1 MSYQNLRFFDNN
13 SNELNLEYNSDLGY
27 SEGTAFLP
35 EISTGL
41 YETLNLYVLEEVR
54 DDLDNPRFVHPIS
67 AEVDNTS
74 LKFKFTS
81 EYGESENIFLYSGK
95 MVRGDLEVIKDE
107 MQLSEMKTSTLYSG
121 LDSENFKI
129 VSPTADMLQPTAC
142 IANIAL
148 SSEIEGFHIRTLEI
162 FASTNGVDVKV
173 ASLKIYGEVV
183 AEDER
188 LKDLLTNM
196 ALNLDEMDY
205 LIFRDSDI
213 KDLGVDYKVLN
224 RKRKELLLQASTIKP
239 FIGTYKALLNVID
252 FYGYNNVSLREY
264 WLNINESAEGF
275 GKMIVVPV
283 ANQTEVGFL
292 AKKSRNTNL
301 PNSNQKKTF
310 RFSLAYR
317 LNVPTGRLNE
327 FDLPEVEEI
336 TDFSPDEI
344 LIKLYAL
351 KRKLQREYL
360 PLNAKIVDIT
370 AEGDYFDGVNQRVWN
385 NQHQIHAQ
393 YAGQD
398 VHYDILPDVKTIYI
412 EDLRKVDYRLEGINQ
427 KIEVF
432 NKTERNELEESI
444 RNFYTEWYDD
454 DMTSF
459 NTIDGIPIGAPIVL
473 TGTSLKDTWDDAE
486 FTFIDANDTDDD
498 VAFPIYNPN
507 GTLADNSENQLNVS
521 ELPNDINPNNVY
533 DSDPNTPSIPEWNPA
548 AAIVPQDTFLTW
560 DDWWKRSVYEI
571 EWIIKGPRGYLKT
584 IRGSVNDWYTLPL
597 ILPYTGEYV
606 IDVAFWDLYNVRSI
620 SHNKTINV
628 KSKNIQM
635 YGLYQKLTKEL
646 DWANYNY
653 NWEKAGSSWEWG
665 RENLNTV
672 EENIGTYYLT
682 LDRANYLNDEEDG
695 KEFSISR
702 RYADPNSVTG
712 FAETTGAYQWK
723 SLRKQVWNDGPTT
736 SWNQTRIGA
745 DLNSSFKLE
754 LNGDLNGT
762 ITVSQLD
769 TFTGLEIIESYTPTA
784 TYPANSQDLSAWNN
798 LQQEI
803 NNLNP
808 NQYPIFTKFNWNPI
822 YFDSDGN
829 VATGVEGVDECTYML
844 VVSKQPNESYDFHN
858 ATTTTGLIDQN
869 SFVKYQAYNPNF
881 NDTYIIDDH
890 DTINLLNHVTFSY
903 DLTKMP
909 GVIEQKWRLINN
921 SVKKEDI
928 YYDNQWLTYLFD
940 TKGEYSLEL
949 ELTDLNGNK
958 NITRKNI
965 LTIK

>member
-27 SEGTAFLP
+27 STGNAFLP

-41 YETLNLYVLEEVR
+41 YETLNLYVLEEVK
-54 DDLDNPRFVHPIS
+54 DELDNQRFVHPIS
-67 AEVDNTS
+67 VDANKNT
-74 LKFKFTS
+74 LKFKFT
-81 EYGESENIFLYSGK
+81 EDYGESTDIFLYSGK
-95 MVRGDLEVIKDE
+95 MNNGDYDVNIDSF
-107 MQLSEMKTSTLYSG
+107 QISEMRDNSYYTSIDPDG
-121 LDSENFKI
+121 FKI
-129 VSPTADMLQPTAC
+129 VPLNAAALSPQAC
-142 IANIAL
+142 IANIAM
-148 SSEIEGFHIRTLEI
+148 SSDQEGFHIRKLEVY
-162 FASTNGVDVKV
+162 ATEDGNEVKV
-173 ASLKIYGEVV
+173 AEIKVYGEIV

-188 LKDLLTNM
+188 LKSLLTNM
-196 ALNLDEMDY
+196 ALNLTEMDY
-205 LIFRDSDI
+205 LIFKDSDI
-213 KDLGVDYKVLN
+213 KDLGVDYKLLN

-239 FIGTYKALLNVID
+239 FIGTYKALLGVID
-252 FYGYNNVSLREY
+252 FFGYNNVSLREY
-264 WLNINESAEGF
+264 WLNINEQSEGF
-275 GKMIVVPV
+275 GKMMVVPV

-292 AKKSRNTNL
+292 AKKSKNKNL
-301 PNSNQKKTF
+301 PNSNQKKTS

-351 KRKLQREYL
+351 KRKLQKEYL

-393 YAGQD
+393 FAGQD
-398 VHYDILPDVKTIYI
+398 VHYEVFPEIKSIYI
-412 EDLRKVDYRLEGINQ
+412 EDLRKVDYRLEGRNQ

-432 NKTERNELEESI
+432 NKTERNELEDSI
-444 RNFYTEWYDD
+444 RSFYTEWHDE
-454 DMTSF
+454 DMSTY
-459 NTIDGIPIGAPIVL
+459 NTIENIPIGAPIIL

-498 VAFPIYNPN
+498 ANVLHSPPGQPQYT
-507 GTLADNSENQLNVS
+507 TLQ
-521 ELPNDINPNNVY
+521 
-533 DSDPNTPSIPEWNPA
+533 DPY
-548 AAIVPQDTFLTW
+548 LTW

-571 EWIIKGPRGYLKT
+571 EWIIRGPRGYSKT
-584 IRGSVNDWYTLPL
+584 IRGSINDWYTLPI
-597 ILPYTGEYV
+597 ILPYIGEYS
-606 IDVAFWDLYNVRSI
+606 IDVAFWDLYNIRSV
-620 SHNKTINV
+620 SHNEKIVV
-628 KSKNIQM
+628 KSKNIQI
-635 YGLYQKLTKEL
+635 YGLYQKLTEEL
-646 DWANYNY
+646 DWANYKY
-653 NWEKAGSSWEWG
+653 QWDEAGSSWEWG
-665 RENLNTV
+665 RENLNT
-672 EENIGTYYLT
+672 IGESIATYYLT
-682 LDRANYLNDEEDG
+682 LDRANYLNDETLG

-702 RYADPNSVTG
+702 RYADPSVPTG

-723 SLRKQVWNDGPTT
+723 ALRKQTWNDGPTT

-754 LNGDLNGT
+754 LNGDINGT
-762 ITVSQLD
+762 ISVSQLD
-769 TFTGLEIIESYTPTA
+769 TFTGLEIVESYTPTS
-784 TYPANSQDLSAWNN
+784 TYPTNAQDLSAWNN
-798 LQQEI
+798 LQQEL

-808 NQYPIFTKFNWNPI
+808 NQYPIFSKFNWNPI

-829 VATGVEGVDECTYML
+829 VSTGIDGVDECTYML
-844 VVSKQPNESYDFHN
+844 VVSKQPNQSYDFHN
-858 ATTTTGLIDQN
+858 ATTTTGIIDPS

-890 DTINLLNHVTFSY
+890 DTISLLNHMTFSY

>member
-27 SEGTAFLP
+27 STGNAFLP

-41 YETLNLYVLEEVR
+41 YETLNIYVLEEVK
-54 DDLDNPRFVHPIS
+54 DELDNQRFVHPIS
-67 AEVDNTS
+67 VDANKNT
-74 LKFKFTS
+74 LKFKFTT
-81 EYGESENIFLYSGK
+81 EYGESTDIFLYSGK
-95 MVRGDLEVIKDE
+95 MNNGDYDVNVDSFQI
-107 MQLSEMKTSTLYSG
+107 SEMRDNSYYTSVNADG
-121 LDSENFKI
+121 FKI
-129 VSPTADMLQPTAC
+129 VPLNAAAIQPQAC
-142 IANIAL
+142 IANVAM
-148 SSEIEGFHIRTLEI
+148 SSEQEGFHIRKLEV
-162 FASTNGVDVKV
+162 FATENGLDVKV
-173 ASLKIYGEVV
+173 AEIKVYGEIV

-188 LKDLLTNM
+188 LKSLLTNM
-196 ALNLDEMDY
+196 ALNLTEMDY

-213 KDLGVDYKVLN
+213 KDLGVDYKLLN

-239 FIGTYKALLNVID
+239 FIGTYKALLGIID
-252 FYGYNNVSLREY
+252 FFGYNNVSLREY
-264 WLNINESAEGF
+264 WLNINEQSEGF
-275 GKMIVVPV
+275 GKMMVVPV

-292 AKKSRNTNL
+292 AKKSKNTNL
-301 PNSNQKKTF
+301 PNSNQKKTS

-351 KRKLQREYL
+351 KRKLQKEYL

-393 YAGQD
+393 FAGQD
-398 VHYDILPDVKTIYI
+398 VHYEVFPEIKSIYI
-412 EDLRKVDYRLEGINQ
+412 EDLRKVDYRLEGRNQ

-432 NKTERNELEESI
+432 NKIERNELEDSI
-444 RNFYTEWYDD
+444 RSFYTDWHDE
-454 DMTSF
+454 DMSSH
-459 NTIDGIPIGAPIVL
+459 NTMAGIPIGAPIIL
-473 TGTSLKDTWDDAE
+473 TGTSLKDTWDDAD

-498 VAFPIYNPN
+498 ANVLHSPPGQPPYT
-507 GTLADNSENQLNVS
+507 TLQ
-521 ELPNDINPNNVY
+521 
-533 DSDPNTPSIPEWNPA
+533 DP
-548 AAIVPQDTFLTW
+548 FLTW

-571 EWIIKGPRGYLKT
+571 EWIIKGPRGYSKT
-584 IRGSVNDWYTLPL
+584 IRGSINDWYTLPI
-597 ILPYTGEYV
+597 ILPYIGEYT

-620 SHNKTINV
+620 SHNEKIIV
-628 KSKNIQM
+628 KSKNVEV
-635 YGLYQKLTKEL
+635 YGMYQKLTPEL
-646 DWANYNY
+646 DWANYKY
-653 NWEKAGSSWEWG
+653 KWEEAGSSWEWG

-672 EENIGTYYLT
+672 EESIATYYIT
-682 LDRANYLNDEEDG
+682 LDRANYLHDDEDG
-695 KEFSISR
+695 KEFSIVR
-702 RYADPNSVTG
+702 RFADSTTPTG
-712 FAETTGAYQWK
+712 FNETTGPYQWK
-723 SLRKQVWNDGPTT
+723 SLRKQVWNDGPEIC
-736 SWNQTRIGA
+736 WDQTRVGP
-745 DLNSSFKLE
+745 DLNSSFKVE
-754 LNGDLNGT
+754 LNGANNGT
-762 ITVSQLD
+762 ISISQLD
-769 TFTGLEIIESYTPTA
+769 PFTDLEIVEEYTPTT
-784 TYPANSQDLSAWNN
+784 TYPTSNTDFVAWEN
-798 LQQEI
+798 LKDEL

-822 YFDSDGN
+822 YKDIDGN
-829 VATGVEGVDECTYML
+829 IVNNFDGADICDYML
-844 VVSKQPNESYDFHN
+844 VVSKQPNQVYDFYN
-858 ATTTTGLIDQN
+858 VTTTTGIIDPA
-869 SFVKYQAYNPNF
+869 SFVKYQAYNPSF
-881 NDTYIIDDH
+881 NDSYVIDDH
-890 DTINLLNHVTFSY
+890 GTINLLNHMTFSY

-909 GVIEQKWRLINN
+909 GIIKQKWRLINN

>member
-1 MSYQNLRFFDNN
+1 MSYQNLRFFDNS
-13 SNELNLEYNSDLGY
+13 SNELNLTYDSTLEYST
-27 SEGTAFLP
+27 GTVFLP

-41 YETLNLYVLEEVR
+41 YETINLYVLEEVK
-54 DDLDNPRFVHPIS
+54 DELDNQRFVHPIS
-67 AEVDNTS
+67 TDANTNTLRFEFVS
-74 LKFKFTS
+74 S
-81 EYGESENIFLYSGK
+81 YGDSNDIFLYSGVMKNGDYEVVVDSSQVSK
-95 MVRGDLEVIKDE
+95 MRDNSNYMSI
-107 MQLSEMKTSTLYSG
+107 
-121 LDSENFKI
+121 DSDGFKI
-129 VSPTADMLQPTAC
+129 VPLNAAALNVQAC

-148 SSEIEGFHIRTLEI
+148 SSDKEGFHIRTLNVYATEDG
-162 FASTNGVDVKV
+162 NEVKV
-173 ASLKIYGEVV
+173 AEIKVYGEVV

-188 LKDLLTNM
+188 LKSLLTNM

-213 KDLGVDYKVLN
+213 KDLSVDYKLLN

-239 FIGTYKALLNVID
+239 FIGTYKALLGIID
-252 FYGYNNVSLREY
+252 FFGYNNVSLREY
-264 WLNINESAEGF
+264 WLNINEQSEGF
-275 GKMIVVPV
+275 GKMMVVPV

-292 AKKSRNTNL
+292 AKKSKNKNL
-301 PNSNQKKTF
+301 PNSNQKKTS

-317 LNVPTGRLNE
+317 LNVPTGKLNE

-351 KRKLQREYL
+351 KRKLQKEYL

-393 YAGQD
+393 FAGQD
-398 VHYDILPDVKTIYI
+398 VHYEVFPEIKSIYI
-412 EDLRKVDYRLEGINQ
+412 EDLRKVDYRLEGRNQ

-432 NKTERNELEESI
+432 NKTERNEIEGSI
-444 RNFYTEWYDD
+444 RSFYTEWHDE
-454 DMTSF
+454 DMSTY
-459 NTIDGIPIGAPIVL
+459 NTIEDIPIGAPIIL
-473 TGTSLKDTWDDAE
+473 TGTSLKDTWDDAT

-498 VAFPIYNPN
+498 ANVLHAD
-507 GTLADNSENQLNVS
+507 GQTTLQ
-521 ELPNDINPNNVY
+521 
-533 DSDPNTPSIPEWNPA
+533 DPY
-548 AAIVPQDTFLTW
+548 LTW

-571 EWIIKGPRGYLKT
+571 EWIIKGPRGYSKT
-584 IRGSVNDWYTLPL
+584 IRGSINDWYTLPL
-597 ILPYTGEYV
+597 ILPYIGEYT
-606 IDVAFWDLYNVRSI
+606 IDVAFWDLYNVRSV
-620 SHNKTINV
+620 SHNEKIMV
-628 KSKNIQM
+628 KSKNIQI
-635 YGLYQKLTKEL
+635 YGLYQKLTEEL
-646 DWANYNY
+646 DWANYKY
-653 NWEKAGSSWEWG
+653 QWDEAGSSWEWG
-665 RENLNTV
+665 RENLNTI
-672 EENIGTYYLT
+672 EESIATYYLT
-682 LDRANYLNDEEDG
+682 LDRANYLNDETLG

-702 RYADPNSVTG
+702 RYADPSTPTG

-723 SLRKQVWNDGPTT
+723 ALRKQTWNDGPTT
-736 SWNQTRIGA
+736 SWNQTRVGA

-754 LNGDLNGT
+754 LNGDVNGT
-762 ITVSQLD
+762 ITVSQID
-769 TFTGLEIIESYTPTA
+769 TFTGLEIMESYTPTA
-784 TYPANSQDLSAWNN
+784 TYPANPQDLSAWNN

-822 YFDSDGN
+822 YFDADGN
-829 VATGVEGVDECTYML
+829 VSTGIEGVDECTYML
-844 VVSKQPNESYDFHN
+844 VVSKQPNQSYDFHN
-858 ATTTTGLIDQN
+858 ATTTTGTIN
-869 SFVKYQAYNPNF
+869 PSSFVKYQAYNPNY

-890 DTINLLNHVTFSY
+890 GTISLLNHMTFSY

-940 TKGEYSLEL
+940 TKGEYSIEL

>member
-1 MSYQNLRFFDNN
+1 MSYQNLRFFDNS
-13 SNELNLEYNSDLGY
+13 SNELNLTYDSALEYST
-27 SEGTAFLP
+27 GTIFLP

-41 YETLNLYVLEEVR
+41 YETINLYVLEEVK
-54 DDLDNPRFVHPIS
+54 DELDNQRFVHPIS
-67 AEVDNTS
+67 TDANINTLRFEFVS
-74 LKFKFTS
+74 N
-81 EYGESENIFLYSGK
+81 YGDSNDIFLYSGAIKNGDYEVVVDSSQVSK
-95 MVRGDLEVIKDE
+95 MRDNSHYMSI
-107 MQLSEMKTSTLYSG
+107 
-121 LDSENFKI
+121 DSDGFKI
-129 VSPTADMLQPTAC
+129 VPLNAAALNVQAC

-148 SSEIEGFHIRTLEI
+148 SSDKEGFHIRTLNVYATEDG
-162 FASTNGVDVKV
+162 NEVKV
-173 ASLKIYGEVV
+173 AEIKVYGEVV

-188 LKDLLTNM
+188 LKSLLTNM

-213 KDLGVDYKVLN
+213 KDLSVDYKLLN

-239 FIGTYKALLNVID
+239 FIGTYKALLGIID
-252 FYGYNNVSLREY
+252 FFGYSNVSLREY
-264 WLNINESAEGF
+264 WLNINEQSEGF
-275 GKMIVVPV
+275 GKMMVVPV

-292 AKKSRNTNL
+292 AKKSRNKNL
-301 PNSNQKKTF
+301 PNSNQKKTS

-317 LNVPTGRLNE
+317 LNVPTGKLNE

-393 YAGQD
+393 FAGQD
-398 VHYDILPDVKTIYI
+398 VHYDVFPETKSIYI
-412 EDLRKVDYRLEGINQ
+412 EDLRKIDYRLMGRNQ
-427 KIEVF
+427 EIEVF
-432 NKTERNELEESI
+432 NKTERNELENSI
-444 RNFYTEWYDD
+444 RNFYTSWHDE
-454 DMTSF
+454 DMSTF
-459 NTIDGIPIGAPIVL
+459 NTIENIPIGSPIVL

-498 VAFPIYNPN
+498 ITYPIYNAN
-507 GTLADNSENQLNVS
+507 GTIADDSENDLNLQTS
-521 ELPNDINPNNVY
+521 GINP
-533 DSDPNTPSIPEWNPA
+533 T
-548 AAIVPQDTFLTW
+548 QDTFLTW

-571 EWIIKGPRGYLKT
+571 EWIIKGPRGYSKT
-584 IRGSVNDWYTLPL
+584 IRGSIDDWYTLPL
-597 ILPYTGEYV
+597 ILPYIGEYS
-606 IDVAFWDLYNVRSI
+606 IDVALWDLYNVRSV
-620 SHNKTINV
+620 SHNEKIMV
-628 KSKNIQM
+628 KSKNIQI
-635 YGLYQKLTKEL
+635 YGLYQKLTEEL
-646 DWANYNY
+646 DWANYKY
-653 NWEKAGSSWEWG
+653 QWDEAGSSWEWG
-665 RENLNTV
+665 RENLNTI
-672 EENIGTYYLT
+672 EESIATYYLT
-682 LDRANYLNDEEDG
+682 LDRANYLNDETLG

-702 RYADPNSVTG
+702 RYADSSTPTG

-723 SLRKQVWNDGPTT
+723 ALRKQTWNDGPTT
-736 SWNQTRIGA
+736 SWNQTRVGA

-762 ITVSQLD
+762 ISISQLD
-769 TFTGLEIIESYTPTA
+769 TFTGLEIVESYTPTSI
-784 TYPANSQDLSAWNN
+784 YPANPQDLTAWNN

-829 VATGVEGVDECTYML
+829 VSTGIEGVDECTYML

-858 ATTTTGLIDQN
+858 ATTTTGTIDPS

-890 DTINLLNHVTFSY
+890 DTISLLNHVTFSY

>member
-13 SNELNLEYNSDLGY
+13 SNELNLTYDNVLGY
-27 SEGTAFLP
+27 SKGTIFLP

-41 YETLNLYVLEEVR
+41 YETINLYALEEVR
-54 DDLDNPRFVHPIS
+54 DELDNQRFVHPIS
-67 AEVDNTS
+67 VDSDINS
-74 LKFKFTS
+74 LKFEFVS
-81 EYGESENIFLYSGK
+81 EYGDSDDIFLYSGIMK
-95 MVRGDLEVIKDE
+95 NGEYEVIVDSSQVSKMRDN
-107 MQLSEMKTSTLYSG
+107 SFYTG
-121 LDSENFKI
+121 IDSEGFKI
-129 VSPTADMLQPTAC
+129 VPLNSAAIQPQAC
-142 IANIAL
+142 LANMAL
-148 SSEIEGFHIRTLEI
+148 SSDKEGFHIRTLNVYATEN
-162 FASTNGVDVKV
+162 SNKVKV
-173 ASLKIYGEVV
+173 AEIKVYGEVV

-213 KDLGVDYKVLN
+213 KDLGVDYKLLN

-239 FIGTYKALLNVID
+239 FIGTYKALLGIID
-252 FYGYNNVSLREY
+252 FFGYSNVSLREY
-264 WLNINESAEGF
+264 WLNINEKSEGF
-275 GKMIVVPV
+275 GKMMVVPV

-292 AKKSRNTNL
+292 AKKSKNTNL
-301 PNSNQKKTF
+301 PNSNQKKTS

-317 LNVPTGRLNE
+317 LNVPTGKLNE

-336 TDFSPDEI
+336 SDFSPDEI

-393 YAGQD
+393 FAGHD
-398 VHYDILPDVKTIYI
+398 VHYDIFPDVKSIYI
-412 EDLRKVDYRLEGINQ
+412 EDLRKVDYRLEGRNQ

-432 NKTERNELEESI
+432 NKTERNELEDSI
-444 RNFYTEWYDD
+444 RSFYTEWHDE
-454 DMTSF
+454 DMSSH
-459 NTIDGIPIGAPIVL
+459 NTMAGIPIGAPIIL

-498 VAFPIYNPN
+498 ANVLHSD
-507 GTLADNSENQLNVS
+507 GQTTLQ
-521 ELPNDINPNNVY
+521 
-533 DSDPNTPSIPEWNPA
+533 DPY
-548 AAIVPQDTFLTW
+548 LTW

-571 EWIIKGPRGYLKT
+571 EWIIKGPRGYSKS
-584 IRGSVNDWYTLPL
+584 IRGSIDDWYTLPI
-597 ILPYTGEYV
+597 ILPYTGEYT

-620 SHNKTINV
+620 SHNEKITV
-628 KSKNIQM
+628 KSKNVEV
-635 YGLYQKLTKEL
+635 YGMYQKLTPEL
-646 DWANYNY
+646 DWANYKY
-653 NWEKAGSSWEWG
+653 QWDEAGSSWEWG

-672 EENIGTYYLT
+672 EESIATYYLT
-682 LDRANYLNDEEDG
+682 LDRANYLHEDEDG
-695 KEFSISR
+695 KEFSIVR
-702 RYADPNSVTG
+702 RFADSTTPTG
-712 FAETTGAYQWK
+712 FNETTGPYQWK
-723 SLRKQVWNDGPTT
+723 SLRKQVWNDGPEIC
-736 SWNQTRIGA
+736 WDQTRVGP
-745 DLNSSFKLE
+745 DLNSSFKFE

-762 ITVSQLD
+762 ITLSQID
-769 TFTGLEIIESYTPTA
+769 PYTDLEIMESYTPT
-784 TYPANSQDLSAWNN
+784 TLYPTNVLDLTAWNS
-798 LQQEI
+798 LQQEL

-829 VATGVEGVDECTYML
+829 VSTGIDGVDECTYML
-844 VVSKQPNESYDFHN
+844 VVSKQPNQVYDFHE
-858 ATTTTGLIDQN
+858 ATTTTGTIDPA
-869 SFVKYQAYNPNF
+869 SFVKYQAYNPSF
-881 NDTYIIDDH
+881 NDSYVIDDH
-890 DTINLLNHVTFSY
+890 STINLLNHMTFSY
-903 DLTKMP
+903 DLTKIP
-909 GVIEQKWRLINN
+909 GITDQKWRLINN

-940 TKGEYSLEL
+940 TKGEYTIEL

>member
-13 SNELNLEYNSDLGY
+13 SNELNLTYDNVLGY
-27 SEGTAFLP
+27 SKGTIFLP

-41 YETLNLYVLEEVR
+41 YETINLYALEEVR
-54 DDLDNPRFVHPIS
+54 DELDNQRFVHPIS
-67 AEVDNTS
+67 VDSDINS
-74 LKFKFTS
+74 LKFEFVS
-81 EYGESENIFLYSGK
+81 EYGDSDDIFLYSGIMK
-95 MVRGDLEVIKDE
+95 NGEYEVIVDSSQVSKMRDN
-107 MQLSEMKTSTLYSG
+107 SFYTG
-121 LDSENFKI
+121 IDSEGFKI
-129 VSPTADMLQPTAC
+129 VPLNSAAIQPQAC
-142 IANIAL
+142 LANMAL
-148 SSEIEGFHIRTLEI
+148 SSDKEGFHIRTLNVYATEN
-162 FASTNGVDVKV
+162 SNKVKV
-173 ASLKIYGEVV
+173 AEIKVYGEVV

-213 KDLGVDYKVLN
+213 KDLGVDYKLLN

-239 FIGTYKALLNVID
+239 FIGTYKALLGIID
-252 FYGYNNVSLREY
+252 FFGYSNVSLREY
-264 WLNINESAEGF
+264 WLNINEKSEGF
-275 GKMIVVPV
+275 GKMMVVPV

-292 AKKSRNTNL
+292 AKKSKNTNL
-301 PNSNQKKTF
+301 PNSNQKKTS

-317 LNVPTGRLNE
+317 LNVPTGKLNE

-336 TDFSPDEI
+336 SDFSPDEI

-393 YAGQD
+393 FAGHD
-398 VHYDILPDVKTIYI
+398 VHYDIFPDVKSIYI
-412 EDLRKVDYRLEGINQ
+412 EDLRKVDYRLEGRNQ

-432 NKTERNELEESI
+432 NKTERNELEDSI
-444 RNFYTEWYDD
+444 RSFYTEWHDE
-454 DMTSF
+454 DMSSH
-459 NTIDGIPIGAPIVL
+459 NTMAGIPIGAPIIL

-498 VAFPIYNPN
+498 ANVLHSD
-507 GTLADNSENQLNVS
+507 GQTTLQ
-521 ELPNDINPNNVY
+521 
-533 DSDPNTPSIPEWNPA
+533 DPY
-548 AAIVPQDTFLTW
+548 LTW

-571 EWIIKGPRGYLKT
+571 EWIIKGPRGYSKS
-584 IRGSVNDWYTLPL
+584 IRGSIDDWYTLPI
-597 ILPYTGEYV
+597 ILPYTGEYA

-620 SHNKTINV
+620 SHNEKITV
-628 KSKNIQM
+628 KSKNVEV
-635 YGLYQKLTKEL
+635 YGMYQKLTPEL
-646 DWANYNY
+646 DWANYKY
-653 NWEKAGSSWEWG
+653 QWDEAGSSWEWG

-672 EENIGTYYLT
+672 EESIATYYLT
-682 LDRANYLNDEEDG
+682 LDRANYLHEDEDG
-695 KEFSISR
+695 KEFSIVR
-702 RYADPNSVTG
+702 RFADSTTPTG
-712 FAETTGAYQWK
+712 FNETTGPYQWK
-723 SLRKQVWNDGPTT
+723 SLRKQVWNDGPEIC
-736 SWNQTRIGA
+736 WDQTRVGP
-745 DLNSSFKLE
+745 DLNSSFKFE

-762 ITVSQLD
+762 ITLSQID
-769 TFTGLEIIESYTPTA
+769 PYTDLEIMESYTPT
-784 TYPANSQDLSAWNN
+784 TLYPTNVLDLTAWNS
-798 LQQEI
+798 LQQEL

-829 VATGVEGVDECTYML
+829 VSTGIDGVDECTYML
-844 VVSKQPNESYDFHN
+844 VVSKQPNQVYDFHE
-858 ATTTTGLIDQN
+858 ATTTTGTIDPA
-869 SFVKYQAYNPNF
+869 SFVKYQAYNPSF
-881 NDTYIIDDH
+881 NDSYVIDDH
-890 DTINLLNHVTFSY
+890 STINLLNHMTFSY
-903 DLTKMP
+903 DLTKIP
-909 GVIEQKWRLINN
+909 GITDQKWRLINN

-940 TKGEYSLEL
+940 TKGEYTIEL

>member
-1 MSYQNLRFFDNN
+1 MSYQNLRFFDNS
-13 SNELNLEYNSDLGY
+13 SNELNLTYDSTLEYST
-27 SEGTAFLP
+27 GTVFLP

-41 YETLNLYVLEEVR
+41 YETINLYVLEEVK
-54 DDLDNPRFVHPIS
+54 DELDNQRFVHPIS
-67 AEVDNTS
+67 TDANTNTLRFEFVS
-74 LKFKFTS
+74 S
-81 EYGESENIFLYSGK
+81 YGDSNDIFLYSGVMKNGDYEVVVDSSQVSK
-95 MVRGDLEVIKDE
+95 MRDNSHYMSI
-107 MQLSEMKTSTLYSG
+107 
-121 LDSENFKI
+121 DSDGFKI
-129 VSPTADMLQPTAC
+129 VPLNAAALNVQAC

-148 SSEIEGFHIRTLEI
+148 SSDKEGFHIRTLNVYATEDG
-162 FASTNGVDVKV
+162 NEVKV
-173 ASLKIYGEVV
+173 AEIKVYGEVV

-188 LKDLLTNM
+188 LKSLLTNM

-213 KDLGVDYKVLN
+213 KDLSVDYKLLN

-239 FIGTYKALLNVID
+239 FIGTYKALLGVID
-252 FYGYNNVSLREY
+252 FFGYNNVSLREY
-264 WLNINESAEGF
+264 WLNINEQSEGF
-275 GKMIVVPV
+275 GKMMVVPV

-292 AKKSRNTNL
+292 AKKSKNKNL
-301 PNSNQKKTF
+301 PNSNQKKTS

-317 LNVPTGRLNE
+317 LNVPTGKLNE

-351 KRKLQREYL
+351 KRKLQKEYL

-393 YAGQD
+393 FAGQD
-398 VHYDILPDVKTIYI
+398 VHYEVFPEIKSIYI
-412 EDLRKVDYRLEGINQ
+412 EDLRKVDYRLEGRNQ

-432 NKTERNELEESI
+432 NKTERNEIEGSI
-444 RNFYTEWYDD
+444 RSFYTEWHDE
-454 DMTSF
+454 DMSTY
-459 NTIDGIPIGAPIVL
+459 NTIEDIPIGAPIIL
-473 TGTSLKDTWDDAE
+473 TGTSLKDTWDDAT

-498 VAFPIYNPN
+498 ANVLHAD
-507 GTLADNSENQLNVS
+507 GQTTLQ
-521 ELPNDINPNNVY
+521 
-533 DSDPNTPSIPEWNPA
+533 DPY
-548 AAIVPQDTFLTW
+548 LTW

-571 EWIIKGPRGYLKT
+571 EWIIKGPRGYSKT
-584 IRGSVNDWYTLPL
+584 IRGSINDWYTLPL
-597 ILPYTGEYV
+597 ILPYIGEYT
-606 IDVAFWDLYNVRSI
+606 IDVAFWDLYNVRSV
-620 SHNKTINV
+620 SHNEKIMV
-628 KSKNIQM
+628 KSKNIQI
-635 YGLYQKLTKEL
+635 YGLYQKLTEEL
-646 DWANYNY
+646 DWANYKY
-653 NWEKAGSSWEWG
+653 QWDEAGSSWEWG
-665 RENLNTV
+665 RENLNTI
-672 EENIGTYYLT
+672 EESIATYYLT
-682 LDRANYLNDEEDG
+682 LDRANYLNDETLG

-702 RYADPNSVTG
+702 RYADPSTPTG

-723 SLRKQVWNDGPTT
+723 ALRKQTWNDGPTT
-736 SWNQTRIGA
+736 SWNQTRVGA

-754 LNGDLNGT
+754 LNGDVNGT
-762 ITVSQLD
+762 ITVSQID
-769 TFTGLEIIESYTPTA
+769 TFTGLEIMESYTPTA
-784 TYPANSQDLSAWNN
+784 TYPANPQDLSAWNN

-822 YFDSDGN
+822 YFDADGN
-829 VATGVEGVDECTYML
+829 VSTGIEGVDECTYML
-844 VVSKQPNESYDFHN
+844 VVSKQPNQSYDFHN
-858 ATTTTGLIDQN
+858 ATTTTGTIN
-869 SFVKYQAYNPNF
+869 PSSFVKYQAYNPNY

-890 DTINLLNHVTFSY
+890 GTISLLNHMTFSY

-940 TKGEYSLEL
+940 TKGEYSIEL

>member
-1 MSYQNLRFFDNN
+1 MSYQNLRFFDND
-13 SNELNLEYNSDLGY
+13 SNELNLEYNVDLGY
-27 SEGTAFLP
+27 LTGTVFLP

-54 DDLDNPRFVHPIS
+54 DDLDNQRFVHPIS
-67 AEVDNTS
+67 TDANKNT
-74 LKFKFTS
+74 LKFKFTK
-81 EYGESENIFLYSGK
+81 EYGESTDIFLYSGK
-95 MVRGDLEVIKDE
+95 MSNGDYIVNVDLFQI
-107 MQLSEMKTSTLYSG
+107 SEMRDNSHYTSIDAEG
-121 LDSENFKI
+121 FKI
-129 VSPTADMLQPTAC
+129 VPLNADALYSQAC
-142 IANIAL
+142 LANVAM
-148 SSEIEGFHIRTLEI
+148 SSEQEGFHIRKLEVY
-162 FASTNGVDVKV
+162 ATEDGVDVKIAEIKV
-173 ASLKIYGEVV
+173 YGEVV

-196 ALNLDEMDY
+196 ALNLDETDY

-213 KDLGVDYKVLN
+213 KDLGVDYKLLN

-252 FYGYNNVSLREY
+252 FFGYNNVSLREY
-264 WLNINESAEGF
+264 WLNINEKSEGF
-275 GKMIVVPV
+275 GKMMVVPV

-292 AKKSRNTNL
+292 AKKSKNTNL
-301 PNSNQKKTF
+301 PNSNQKKTS

-317 LNVPTGRLNE
+317 LNVPTGKLNE
-327 FDLPEVEEI
+327 FNLPEVEEI

-393 YAGQD
+393 FAGQD
-398 VHYDILPDVKTIYI
+398 VHYDVFPEIKSIYI
-412 EDLRKVDYRLEGINQ
+412 EDLRKVDYRLEGRNQ
-427 KIEVF
+427 EIEIF
-432 NKTERNELEESI
+432 NKTERNELENSI
-444 RNFYTEWYDD
+444 RSFYTEWHDE
-454 DMTSF
+454 DMSTY
-459 NTIDGIPIGAPIVL
+459 NTIKDIPIGAPIIL
-473 TGTSLKDTWDDAE
+473 TGTSLKDTWDDAD

-498 VAFPIYNPN
+498 ANVLHIN
-507 GTLADNSENQLNVS
+507 GQTTLQ
-521 ELPNDINPNNVY
+521 
-533 DSDPNTPSIPEWNPA
+533 DPY
-548 AAIVPQDTFLTW
+548 LTW

-571 EWIIKGPRGYLKT
+571 EWIIKGPRGYFKT
-584 IRGSVNDWYTLPL
+584 IRGSIDDWYTLPL
-597 ILPYTGEYV
+597 ILPYTGEYS
-606 IDVAFWDLYNVRSI
+606 IDVAFWDLYNVRSV
-620 SHNKTINV
+620 SHNEKILV
-628 KSKNIQM
+628 KSKNIQI

-646 DWANYNY
+646 DWANYKY
-653 NWEKAGSSWEWG
+653 NWEEAGSSWEWG
-665 RENLNTV
+665 RENLNTI
-672 EENIGTYYLT
+672 EESIATYYLT
-682 LDRANYLNDEEDG
+682 LDRANYLNDETLG

-702 RYADPNSVTG
+702 RYADSSTPTG

-723 SLRKQVWNDGPTT
+723 ALRKQTWNDGPTT
-736 SWNQTRIGA
+736 SWNQTRVGA

-754 LNGDLNGT
+754 LNGDINGT
-762 ITVSQLD
+762 ISVSQLD
-769 TFTGLEIIESYTPTA
+769 TFTGLEIVESYTPVSI
-784 TYPANSQDLSAWNN
+784 YPTNAQDLPAWNN
-798 LQQEI
+798 LQQEL

-808 NQYPIFTKFNWNPI
+808 NQYPILSKFNWNPI

-829 VATGVEGVDECTYML
+829 VSTGIDGVDECTYML

-858 ATTTTGLIDQN
+858 ATTTTGTIDPS
-869 SFVKYQAYNPNF
+869 SFVKYQAYNPSF

-890 DTINLLNHVTFSY
+890 DTISLLNHMTFSY

-909 GVIEQKWRLINN
+909 GVVEQKWRLINN